1 MNLLPKNKSNNRREE
16 KKNKGGYE
24 HLHKQ
29 NTSSVSNDVIY
40 SLVKLWTAQEVEIG
54 MFAVL
59 CCSRIFL
66 PGSL

>member
-40 SLVKLWTAQEVEIG
+40 SLVKLWTAQEV
-54 MFAVL
+54 
-59 CCSRIFL
+59 
-66 PGSL
+66 

>member
-29 NTSSVSNDVIY
+29 NTYPRSQMMLFIP
-40 SLVKLWTAQEVEIG
+40 W
-54 MFAVL
+54 
-59 CCSRIFL
+59 
-66 PGSL
+66 